1 MHWLLQNSFITHFK
15 KKELKLNPFSN
26 EAEIAKKKSFSFG
39 TGGAVLGA
47 AFLMANSSIGPGFL
61 TQTSVFTQQ
70 LLASLGFVI
79 LVSILLD
86 IGVQLNTWRVLTMS
100 GLRAQ
105 DLANRLLPGL
115 GHFLAALILLGG
127 FAFNIG
133 NIAGCGL
140 GLNVLTGVSFE
151 TGAIISCVVAL
162 LLFWLKEIGKMLDSF
177 TKILGIVKISL
188 TLFIAFSAHPPL
200 LEALHRTVWPQQ
212 ISSIAI
218 VTLVGGTVGGYI
230 TFSGAHRL
238 LDAGISGR
246 AHLKRT
252 NRSAVSGIVISS
264 IMRYILFLAALGVVM
279 QEVILD
285 AANPAAT
292 VFKQA
297 AGELGLR
304 IFGIVLWSAAISSVA
319 GAGYTS
325 VSFLKTLHPLIA
337 KYERWCISI
346 FIVLSTIIF
355 VWIGK
360 PKQLL
365 IAAGAINGLILPVA
379 LTITLI
385 AATKPALMK
394 GYKHPLWMQLAGWV
408 VVVMMGWLG
417 ARSIQQLV
425 MGN

>member
-1 MHWLLQNSFITHFK
+1 
-15 KKELKLNPFSN
+15 LKSNPFNQQAGS
-26 EAEIAKKKSFSFG
+26 AKRKSFSFG

-86 IGVQLNTWRVLTMS
+86 IGVQLNTWRILTMS

-115 GHFLAALILLGG
+115 GYFLAALIVLGG
-127 FAFNIG
+127 FAFNVG

-151 TGAIISCVVAL
+151 TGAVISCMVAL

-238 LDAGISGR
+238 LDAGITGR
-246 AHLKRT
+246 AQLKRI
-252 NRSAVSGIVISS
+252 NRSAISGIVISS

-279 QEVILD
+279 QGVTLD
-285 AANPAAT
+285 SANPAAT
-292 VFKQA
+292 VFRHA

-304 IFGIVLWSAAISSVA
+304 IFGVVLWSAAISSVA
-319 GAGYTS
+319 GAAYTS
-325 VSFLKTLHPLIA
+325 VSFLKTLHPFIA

-346 FIVLSTIIF
+346 FIVLSTCIF

-360 PKQLL
+360 PRQLL

-385 AATKPALMK
+385 AVTKPALMK

-408 VVVMMGWLG
+408 VVVIMGL
-417 ARSIQQLV
+417 
-425 MGN
+425 MGVITIIDLFYGHSS